1 MDEQSQTPQA
11 SCVEAP
17 SPPFTEV
24 AAEVTLQKEVGGG
37 SGSGAWKTTLPQ
49 TQNPVLVRGLS
60 WHFVLSLRSGSPV
73 LAETSQGAPRKGSGS
88 G

>member
-1 MDEQSQTPQA
+1 M
-11 SCVEAP
+11 EAP

-49 TQNPVLVRGLS
+49 TQNLVR
-60 WHFVLSLRSGSPV
+60 VP
-73 LAETSQGAPRKGSGS
+73 GALMALCYLPEKWKPCPE
-88 G
+88 